1 MRKQR
6 SVKLKKKSNTF
17 SVPPILTIRP
27 VPQIVELP
35 SDITFECKA
44 FGRPEPILMWSIEG
58 NNSLLFPGSKYGR
71 IEVTNNI
78 DGLSTLNV
86 MEPTKMDNG
95 LIVICNAINEVGS
108 ISVRARVAISSHD
121 HRPPPIIIFGPY
133 NQTLPQKST
142 VNMNCKASGS
152 PNPTVTWFLDGRE
165 IALSERKNISEIG
178 TLTISEIDRKED
190 QGLYTCVASNK
201 HGKYKWSGYLKV
213 ESPTNPNIQFFR
225 AYESSSYPSSPT
237 EPQVSN
243 ATKESVTLSWL
254 PGVKRGDSDLVG
266 YIIEMYS
273 DDESKGWETIA
284 TRVKETIFTVTGLL
298 YGYTYNFI
306 VRAENSHGI
315 SAPSPISQA
324 HTAGKAFNPD
334 EDITLSEAQAAL
346 SSDNIV
352 RLIDANATDAVS
364 IRLYWEVLDAQ
375 FVEGFY
381 IYSYKKESNGTY
393 KVLTVLHRGGTAS
406 STISGLE
413 RYADYYF
420 FLIPF
425 YKTIEGRPSNLKEAR
440 TLEDIPTGTV
450 NEMEAALLNSSAV
463 YLKWQP
469 PSEET
474 MNGILTDYHVIIRGH
489 DNHNFSKILTNMTVL
504 GDSPKLLLANLTAGV
519 TYSVSV
525 AGKFPFCFYAY

>member
-1 MRKQR
+1 M
-6 SVKLKKKSNTF
+6 
-17 SVPPILTIRP
+17 PPILTIRP

-58 NNSLLFPGSKYGR
+58 NNSLLFPGNRYGR

-86 MEPTKMDNG
+86 MDPTKMDNG

-165 IALSERKNISEIG
+165 IALSEQRKNVSEIG
-178 TLTISEIDRKED
+178 TLTISDIDRKED

-243 ATKESVTLSWL
+243 ATRDSVTLSWL
-254 PGVKRGDSDLVG
+254 PGVKRGDSDLLG

-284 TRVKETIFTVTGLL
+284 TRVRETVYTVTGLL

-315 SAPSPISQA
+315 SAPSPISPA

-352 RLIDANATDAVS
+352 RLVDANATDAVS
-364 IRLYWEVLDAQ
+364 IRLYWEVIDAQ
-375 FVEGFY
+375 FLEGFY

-406 STISGLE
+406 STITGLE

-440 TLEDIPTGTV
+440 TLEDIPTGLVTD
-450 NEMEAALLNSSAV
+450 MEAALLNSSAV
-463 YLKWQP
+463 YIKWLP

-474 MNGILTDYHVIIRGH
+474 LNGILTDYHVIIRGH
-489 DNHNFSKILTNMTVL
+489 DNHNFSKILTNMTVA

-525 AGKFPFCFYAY
+525 AGNI